1 MNPTGL
7 VTVPFDGRDYALRLT
22 WAGLAQLQ
30 DLHPDMVGAMLSGR
44 DAVPS
49 MRFALDAVRIALV
62 KGGTD
67 ATAAADIAD
76 EMLTADPGLIARLLT
91 AAFPSAEVASSGN
104 GEAPQT

>member
-7 VTVPFDGRDYALRLT
+7 LTVPFGGRDHALRLT
-22 WAGLAQLQ
+22 WAGMAQLQ
-30 DLHPDMVGAMLSGR
+30 DQHPEIVGSMLSGR
-44 DAVPS
+44 DVVPS

-67 ATAAADIAD
+67 AGLAGDLAD
-76 EMLTADPGLIARLLT
+76 EMLTADPGLIAKLLS
-91 AAFPSAEVASSGN
+91 AAFPSGEAAPPGN

>member
-7 VTVPFDGRDYALRLT
+7 VTVPFEGRDYALRLT
-22 WAGLAQLQ
+22 WAGMAQLQ
-30 DLHPDMVGAMLSGR
+30 DLHPDTVGAMLAGR
-44 DAVPS
+44 DVVPS

-91 AAFPSAEVASSGN
+91 AAFPPAKDTPSGN
-104 GEAPQT
+104 EEAPQT

>member
-7 VTVPFDGRDYALRLT
+7 LTVPFGGRDYALRLT
-22 WAGLAQLQ
+22 WAGMAQLQ
-30 DLHPDMVGAMLSGR
+30 DLHPDTVGAMLTGR
-44 DAVPS
+44 DVVPS
-49 MRFALDAVRIALV
+49 MRFALDAVRIALI

-76 EMLTADPGLIARLLT
+76 EMMTADPGLIGRLLG
-91 AAFPSAEVASSGN
+91 AAFPSDKGAPSGN